1 MPLEPQYK
9 EMIKVTSDLRI
20 VQSQDMCWLPT
31 QFDSM
36 EISIFLCDPSFI
48 VFIYQGSLA
57 DLKNIGGKGGGS
69 ITAALFLQEFVE
81 NAKWAHIDMAG
92 TLFN

>member
-1 MPLEPQYK
+1 MVMKSQHFSEIPTRIDFLYK
-9 EMIKVTSDLRI
+9 
-20 VQSQDMCWLPT
+20 
-31 QFDSM
+31 
-36 EISIFLCDPSFI
+36 
-48 VFIYQGSLA
+48 GSLA

-92 TLFN
+92 MLFKRDILLCPVIVGRELSIHHTASIVNYHSK

>member
-1 MPLEPQYK
+1 M
-9 EMIKVTSDLRI
+9 
-20 VQSQDMCWLPT
+20 SQGTL
-31 QFDSM
+31 
-36 EISIFLCDPSFI
+36 
-48 VFIYQGSLA
+48 G

-92 TLFN
+92 MFSWRGAQRGIFVTYFANFEFSTYF